1 MPKHANHFDLRGKVA
16 VVTGCSSGLG
26 ITYAETLFKNGA
38 KVVICARR
46 EDKLISVAKTLDSSG
61 ERIMPVKTDITVAG
75 DVKLLFAK
83 TQERFKRVDILVNN
97 AGTSEEGTPFAERI
111 DDVDFENTVKA
122 NLIGSWNCSKTAG
135 IYMLS
140 SGNGGSI
147 INISSVAGL
156 GGSKGMMSPGY
167 SAAKAAIINLTQN
180 LAANWSDR
188 GVRVNCIAPGYFPS
202 EMSTFVRNNP
212 AVTEHVKAQI
222 PLGRFG
228 NPEEL
233 NGVLLLLASDASSY
247 ITGQTIVV
255 DGGFSATVGARTPSD
270 AVYETWVE
278 FFNSDK
284 GTKLQS
290 S

>member
-1 MPKHANHFDLRGKVA
+1 MPNHATQFDLQGKVA

-26 ITYAETLFKNGA
+26 ISFAEALLNNGA
-38 KVVICARR
+38 NVVICARR
-46 EDKLISVAKTLDSSG
+46 ERQLQQVAKKLDPSRQRVIPIKADVTVEADVQVVFG
-61 ERIMPVKTDITVAG
+61 EANR
-75 DVKLLFAK
+75 L
-83 TQERFKRVDILVNN
+83 FKRVDILVNN
-97 AGTSEEGTPFAERI
+97 AGMDSEGTPFAERI
-111 DDVDFENTVKA
+111 DSSDFEMTLKV

-147 INISSVAGL
+147 INIASIAGL
-156 GGSKGMMSPGY
+156 GGSKGMLSPGY
-167 SAAKAAIINLTQN
+167 SAAKAGIINLTQN

-212 AVTEHVKAQI
+212 AVTEHVKSQI

-228 NPEEL
+228 KPSEL
-233 NGVLLLLASDASSY
+233 KGVLLLLASDASSY
-247 ITGQTIVV
+247 ITGQTIAV
-255 DGGFSATVGARTPSD
+255 DGGFSATVGAKTPSD
-270 AVYETWVE
+270 AVYETWAE
-278 FFNSDK
+278 YLNSDK

>member
-1 MPKHANHFDLRGKVA
+1 VPNHDDQFNLGGKVA
-16 VVTGCSSGLG
+16 IVTGCSSGLG
-26 ITYAETLFKNGA
+26 ISFAEALLNNGA
-38 KVVICARR
+38 NVVICARR
-46 EDKLISVAKTLDSSG
+46 EKQLQEVAKKLDPSG
-61 ERIMPVKTDITVAG
+61 QRVIPIKADVTVED
-75 DVKLLFAK
+75 DVQLVFSEANRL
-83 TQERFKRVDILVNN
+83 FKRLDILVNN
-97 AGTSEEGTPFAERI
+97 AGTDSEGTPFAERI
-111 DDVDFENTVKA
+111 DSSDFEMTLKV

-147 INISSVAGL
+147 INIASIAGL
-156 GGSKGMMSPGY
+156 GGSKGMLSPGY
-167 SAAKAAIINLTQN
+167 SAAKAGIISLTQN

-188 GVRVNCIAPGYFPS
+188 EVRVNCIAPGYFPS

-212 AVTEHVKAQI
+212 AVTEHVKSQI

-228 NPEEL
+228 NPGEL
-233 NGVLLLLASDASSY
+233 KGVLLLLASDAGSY
-247 ITGQTIVV
+247 ITGQTIAV

-270 AVYETWVE
+270 AVYKTWAE
-278 FFNSDK
+278 FLDNDK